1 MEEISSS
8 GFDDAS
14 LPRTSP
20 VTFKVQQNVKFGEE
34 ILIVGDE
41 QVLGSWSLSKAQ
53 KLEWHEGDVWSA
65 QVDLPV
71 GTEIEYKYAVTS
83 HNDDD
88 AKWMP
93 GQNFSVTVPD
103 IPCEVNDVWGE
114 AKKRAMS
121 NGDATTATEA
131 VDFSEDPLA
140 LSFVDNAD
148 YSKMTVKE
156 IKSILKA
163 KGLPVSGKKAELV
176 ARLVETGPE
185 GAQ

>member
-1 MEEISSS
+1 M
-8 GFDDAS
+8 
-14 LPRTSP
+14 
-20 VTFKVQQNVKFGEE
+20 
-34 ILIVGDE
+34 
-41 QVLGSWSLSKAQ
+41 
-53 KLEWHEGDVWSA
+53 WSA

-163 KGLPVSGKKAELV
+163 KGLPVSGKKADLV